1 MMMLKR
7 FSLLAAALVPIALG
21 LVPSAASAR
30 IVELGAT
37 TPLAKPACPPNTPPA
52 KCFIVLTR
60 TTAVQSKSDG
70 VVDPTAVK
78 RPGWIVAFSVGL
90 AQLSNNIKTEKSFL
104 HQLDVSFGGTPQVA
118 ITVLK
123 PGPKHKFTV
132 VAETP
137 LFHVLPYLGQLL
149 QLPLS
154 APPNFT
160 QFKPL
165 AVKPGEVI
173 GLTVPTWA
181 PVLSYNLTSN
191 QFGLPTEPDV
201 QLQERRG
208 SGDSTAVGQQ
218 QHAIPLHLLRDPGAV
233 QRDRDHGRAVPEA
246 LRALTGGRAQDPTRP
261 GDERPRD
268 ERRAS
273 SRRPDSAGRKPTRV
287 RRRRCSSRRR

>member
-1 MMMLKR
+1 MMMMKR

-37 TPLAKPACPPNTPPA
+37 STPLAKPACPPNTPPA

-90 AQLSNNIKTEKSFL
+90 AQLSSNIKTEKSFL

-191 QFGLPTEPDV
+191 QFAYRQSRTSNCKNAAAVETA
-201 QLQERRG
+201 QLSVNNSTQYLCSY
-208 SGDSTAVGQQ
+208 SG
-218 QHAIPLHLLRDPGAV
+218 
-233 QRDRDHGRAVPEA
+233 
-246 LRALTGGRAQDPTRP
+246 
-261 GDERPRD
+261 
-268 ERRAS
+268 
-273 SRRPDSAGRKPTRV
+273 TRV
-287 RRRRCSSRRR
+287 QYSATEITDVPFPKHYVH